1 MRKNKFYINCTLI
14 SILISFLSSGCS
26 SEGKKGQ
33 NMAELPPLKVST
45 YEIKSNDIPVSM
57 EYPAKIKSMQQVNVV
72 ARVNGILEKKNF
84 TEGSYVKEGEI
95 LYQIDSTR
103 YEASMQEALADVEIK
118 TATLKPAYRD
128 WETDRKSTRLNSS
141 HRSLSRMPSSA

>member
-1 MRKNKFYINCTLI
+1 MIFQFQWN
-14 SILISFLSSGCS
+14 ILQ
-26 SEGKKGQ
+26 K
-33 NMAELPPLKVST
+33 
-45 YEIKSNDIPVSM
+45 
-57 EYPAKIKSMQQVNVV
+57 KIKSMQQVNVV

-118 TATLKPAYRD
+118 TATLKQATRE
-128 WETDRKSTRLNSS
+128 WERVKTLFEQDSTSQKRKIL
-141 HRSLSRMPSSA
+141 L